1 MSIHQKN
8 MPGRVINYQAADYLH
23 DLVMAPLGQPK
34 RGDPRPLGGI
44 FISGG

>member
-23 DLVMAPLGQPK
+23 DLVMAALGQPK
-34 RGDPRPLGGI
+34 HGEPRPLGGI
-44 FISGG
+44 FISDG